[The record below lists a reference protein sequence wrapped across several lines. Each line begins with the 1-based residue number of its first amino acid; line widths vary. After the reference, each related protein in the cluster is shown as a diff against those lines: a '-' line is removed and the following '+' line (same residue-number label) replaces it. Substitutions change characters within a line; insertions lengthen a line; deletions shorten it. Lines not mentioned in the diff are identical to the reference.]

1 MYSSVSGQDTLVIN
15 NYLFVGLADQN
26 FVDLTWPNDI
36 MSVKTGKNGNS
47 IFSFNETGKVCEM
60 KLRVLRGSADDEFMN
75 NLLSQQQANA
85 AAFPLMQGQYVKNL
99 GDGQGNLTSDTYI
112 LSGGVFIKQVEG
124 KSSAEGEIEQSIAV
138 YMMKFTAAP
147 RVLT

>member
-1 MYSSVSGQDTLVIN
+1 MSSSVSGQDTLVIN

-138 YMMKFTAAP
+138 YRMKFTAAP

>member
-1 MYSSVSGQDTLVIN
+1 MSSSVSGQDTLVIN